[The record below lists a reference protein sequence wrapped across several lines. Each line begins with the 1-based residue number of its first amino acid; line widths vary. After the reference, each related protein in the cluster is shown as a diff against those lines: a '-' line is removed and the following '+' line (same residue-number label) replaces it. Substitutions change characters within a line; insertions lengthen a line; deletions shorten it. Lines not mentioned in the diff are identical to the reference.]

1 MKGIIWLASL
11 ALIAG
16 CASTSSDSSDS
27 SGPWAASVK
36 HDRFSGEVECFV
48 STGDFFTETSVVTSN
63 NKYYPLIQIKNGV
76 LMVGVRSG
84 GRYPIP
90 VGDVKIR
97 VDSNKA
103 YDISITETPVDEKV
117 DPMIASM
124 KASYESLPEDQK
136 KLVISAID
144 NASKA
149 QKAMVSTYTVA
160 TGDKAKALLEEI
172 KNGRKLIYQAGIFS
186 NMPAMQS
193 SIGEVEINISLSKAL
208 KQCEI

>member
-1 MKGIIWLASL
+1 MKRILCSAL
-11 ALIAG
+11 ALAITG
-16 CASTSSDSSDS
+16 CASTSEPT
-27 SGPWAASVK
+27 GPWAASVK

-63 NKYYPLIQIKNGV
+63 NKYYPLIQVKNGV

-84 GRYPIP
+84 GRFPIP

-117 DPMIASM
+117 DPVIASM

-144 NASKA
+144 NASKT

-172 KNGRKLIYQAGIFS
+172 KHGRKLIYQAGIFA

-193 SIGEVEINISLSKAL
+193 SIGEVVVNKSLLEAL
-208 KQCEI
+208 KQCGIE

>member
-1 MKGIIWLASL
+1 MKRILCGAL
-11 ALIAG
+11 ALAITG
-16 CASTSSDSSDS
+16 CASTSEPT
-27 SGPWAASVK
+27 GPWAASVK
-36 HDRFSGEVECFV
+36 YDRFSGEVECFV

-84 GRYPIP
+84 GRFPIP

-103 YDISITETPVDEKV
+103 YDISITETPVDQKV
-117 DPMIASM
+117 DPVIASM

-144 NASKA
+144 NASKT

-172 KNGRKLIYQAGIFS
+172 KHGRKLIYQAGIFA
-186 NMPAMQS
+186 NMPAMHS
-193 SIGEVEINISLSKAL
+193 SIGEVEINASLSNAL
-208 KQCEI
+208 NQCEISAI